1 MNLLNLMRKSRAK
14 LSPNWVIASLVCVLY
29 GLLVGVP
36 SGLNTYGELLS
47 FLLAGPLQLGIAIYF
62 LNILNDRPAS
72 IENLIEGFKPLLK
85 VILIFIIISIATAIG
100 IVLLII
106 PGIIIALG
114 LSMTYYIL
122 VENPELSI
130 EESLKES
137 WRLTNGYKMELFV
150 LHLRFIPWY
159 LLGLLCFGIGI
170 FVVMPW
176 HQLTLANYYN
186 YLKQQQA

>member
-1 MNLLNLMRKSRAK
+1 MNLLNLMRESRAK
-14 LSPNWVIASLVCVLY
+14 LSPHWVIASLVCILY

-85 VILIFIIISIATAIG
+85 VILIYIIISIATAIG
-100 IVLLII
+100 IVLLIV

-114 LSMTYYIL
+114 FSMTYYIL

>member
-1 MNLLNLMRKSRAK
+1 MNLLDLMRESRAK
-14 LSPNWVIASLVCVLY
+14 LSPHWVIASLICVLY

-85 VILIFIIISIATAIG
+85 VILIYIIISIATAIG

-114 LSMTYYIL
+114 FSMTYYIL

>member
-85 VILIFIIISIATAIG
+85 VILIYIIISIATAIG

-114 LSMTYYIL
+114 LSITYYIL

>member
-1 MNLLNLMRKSRAK
+1 MNLLNLMRESRAK
-14 LSPNWVIASLVCVLY
+14 LSPHWVIASLVCVLY

-36 SGLNTYGELLS
+36 SGLNYYGELLS

-72 IENLIEGFKPLLK
+72 IDNLIEGFKPLLK
-85 VILIFIIISIATAIG
+85 VILIYIIISIATAIG

-137 WRLTNGYKMELFV
+137 WRLTNCYKMELFV

>member
-1 MNLLNLMRKSRAK
+1 MNLLNLMQESRAK
-14 LSPNWVIASLVCVLY
+14 LSPHWVIASLVCVLY

-85 VILIFIIISIATAIG
+85 VILIYIVISIATAIG

-114 LSMTYYIL
+114 FSMTYYIL

>member
-1 MNLLNLMRKSRAK
+1 
-14 LSPNWVIASLVCVLY
+14 
-29 GLLVGVP
+29 
-36 SGLNTYGELLS
+36 
-47 FLLAGPLQLGIAIYF
+47 
-62 LNILNDRPAS
+62 
-72 IENLIEGFKPLLK
+72 LIEGFKPLLK
-85 VILIFIIISIATAIG
+85 VILIYIVISIATSIG
-100 IVLLII
+100 ILLLIV

-122 VENPELSI
+122 VENPEFSI
-130 EESLKES
+130 EKSLKES

-176 HQLTLANYYN
+176 HQLTQANYYN
-186 YLKQQQA
+186 YLKQH

>member
-1 MNLLNLMRKSRAK
+1 MNLLNLMRESRAK
-14 LSPNWVIASLVCVLY
+14 LSPHWVIASLVCVLY

-85 VILIFIIISIATAIG
+85 VILIYIIISIATAIG

-122 VENPELSI
+122 VENPEFSI
-130 EESLKES
+130 EKSLKES

-150 LHLRFIPWY
+150 LNLRFIPWY

>member
-1 MNLLNLMRKSRAK
+1 MNLLNLMRESRAK
-14 LSPNWVIASLVCVLY
+14 LIPHWVIASLVCVLY

-85 VILIFIIISIATAIG
+85 VILIYIIISIATAIG
-100 IVLLII
+100 IVLLIV

-114 LSMTYYIL
+114 FSMTYYIL

-150 LHLRFIPWY
+150 LLLRFIPWY

>member
-1 MNLLNLMRKSRAK
+1 MNLLNLMRESRAK
-14 LSPNWVIASLVCVLY
+14 LSPHWVIASLVCVLY
-29 GLLVGVP
+29 GLLVGIP

-85 VILIFIIISIATAIG
+85 VILIYIVISIATAIG

-114 LSMTYYIL
+114 FSMTYYIL

>member
-1 MNLLNLMRKSRAK
+1 MNLLDLMRESRAK
-14 LSPNWVIASLVCVLY
+14 ISPHWVIASLICVLY

-85 VILIFIIISIATAIG
+85 VILIYIIISIATAIG
-100 IVLLII
+100 IVLLIV

>member
-1 MNLLNLMRKSRAK
+1 
-14 LSPNWVIASLVCVLY
+14 
-29 GLLVGVP
+29 
-36 SGLNTYGELLS
+36 
-47 FLLAGPLQLGIAIYF
+47 LAGPLQLGIAIYF

-85 VILIFIIISIATAIG
+85 VILIYIVISIATAIG

-114 LSMTYYIL
+114 FSMTYYIL

>member
-1 MNLLNLMRKSRAK
+1 MNLLNLMRESRAK

-106 PGIIIALG
+106 PGIIIELG

>member
-1 MNLLNLMRKSRAK
+1 MNLLDLMRESRAK
-14 LSPNWVIASLVCVLY
+14 LSPHWVIASLICVLY

-85 VILIFIIISIATAIG
+85 VILIYIVISIATAIG

-114 LSMTYYIL
+114 FSMTYYIL

>member
-1 MNLLNLMRKSRAK
+1 MNLLNLMRESRAK
-14 LSPNWVIASLVCVLY
+14 LIPHWVIASLVCVLY

-85 VILIFIIISIATAIG
+85 VILIYIIISIATAIG
-100 IVLLII
+100 IVLLIV

-114 LSMTYYIL
+114 FSMTYYIL

>member
-1 MNLLNLMRKSRAK
+1 MNLLDLMRESRAK
-14 LSPNWVIASLVCVLY
+14 LSPHWVIASLICVLY

-85 VILIFIIISIATAIG
+85 VILIYIIISIATAIG

-114 LSMTYYIL
+114 FSMTYYIL

-137 WRLTNGYKMELFV
+137 WRLTNVYKMELFV

>member
-1 MNLLNLMRKSRAK
+1 MNLLNLMRESRAK
-14 LSPNWVIASLVCVLY
+14 LSPHWVIASLVCVLY

-36 SGLNTYGELLS
+36 SGLNTYGEPLS

-85 VILIFIIISIATAIG
+85 VILIYIVISIATAIG

-114 LSMTYYIL
+114 FSMTYYIL

>member
-1 MNLLNLMRKSRAK
+1 MNLLNLMRESKSK
-14 LSPNWVIASLVCVLY
+14 LSPHWVIASLVCVLY

-85 VILIFIIISIATAIG
+85 VILIYIIISIVIAIG

-106 PGIIIALG
+106 PGVIIALG

-150 LHLRFIPWY
+150 LHLRFISWY